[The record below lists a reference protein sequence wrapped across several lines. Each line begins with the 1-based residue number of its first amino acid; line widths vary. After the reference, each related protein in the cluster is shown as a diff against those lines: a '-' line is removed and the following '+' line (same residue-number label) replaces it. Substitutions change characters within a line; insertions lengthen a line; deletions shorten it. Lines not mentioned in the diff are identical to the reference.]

1 MQSVGQCALQG
12 LTLWC
17 RQAIAEIDA
26 LVDTS
31 IPERD
36 PLDMDSEAASSG
48 NGASLDLEGGLEA
61 LGPFFSANEGFR
73 GQIRHDVLKAAN
85 SQVWWNTDPSMSLS
99 VPHARGLLTISGMHI
114 STSLKSMSAAGPYW
128 EKVSKPPAATSKA
141 LPTIA

>member
-1 MQSVGQCALQG
+1 MCRVLVIGQCAMQG
-12 LTLWC
+12 PTLWC

-36 PLDMDSEAASSG
+36 PLDMDGEAASSG

-85 SQVWWNTDPSMSLS
+85 SQVQLITDIVIEP
-99 VPHARGLLTISGMHI
+99 VCPTCKGLCTNACMY
-114 STSLKSMSAAGPYW
+114 KCD
-128 EKVSKPPAATSKA
+128 K
-141 LPTIA
+141 